1 MIDREWLADATEA
14 VGITMEHVVETQEV
28 FDNRGYAK
36 VHWTL
41 GPKHICSMI
50 LTESGFNQFA
60 RTHPDYKRAM
70 DGVALMIVRDGHGG
84 SHEMMEKSDL
94 PPRLIEHALFVLE
107 NNSYMRT
114 ATMMDGDI
122 FVEYVSPELR
132 REVEGG

>member
-50 LTESGFNQFA
+50 LTESGFN
-60 RTHPDYKRAM
+60 
-70 DGVALMIVRDGHGG
+70 
-84 SHEMMEKSDL
+84 
-94 PPRLIEHALFVLE
+94 
-107 NNSYMRT
+107 
-114 ATMMDGDI
+114 
-122 FVEYVSPELR
+122 
-132 REVEGG
+132 